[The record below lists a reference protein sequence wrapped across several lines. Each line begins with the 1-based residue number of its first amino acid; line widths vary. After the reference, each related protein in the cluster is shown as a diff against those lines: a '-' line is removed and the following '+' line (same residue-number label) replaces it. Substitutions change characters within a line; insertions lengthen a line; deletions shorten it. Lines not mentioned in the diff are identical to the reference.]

1 MPRNARIVVPGAA
14 HHVTQR
20 GIRRSPIFYDSEDRD
35 SYTEVIGRNCEK
47 FGVGILAWCWMT
59 NHVHL
64 VAVPEHANSLA
75 LALRRAHSI
84 YARRFNAKYHFSG
97 YLWQNRYYSCPL
109 DESHTFAAIRYVEQN
124 PVRANMVVLAED
136 YPWSSARAHSR
147 GCADVLLSVDWTL
160 PPMEASW
167 SSWLAGQD
175 DRETTRLI
183 RANTTKGYPVGTEEF
198 ISQLESDFGRP
209 LRPRP
214 PGPQPGHSGKL
225 AIQSR
230 RS

>member
-147 GCADVLLSVDWTL
+147 GCADVLLSANWNPISAGL
-160 PPMEASW
+160 Y
-167 SSWLAGQD
+167 GQD
-175 DRETTRLI
+175 H
-183 RANTTKGYPVGTEEF
+183 PVPSPDILGNW
-198 ISQLESDFGRP
+198 
-209 LRPRP
+209 
-214 PGPQPGHSGKL
+214 
-225 AIQSR
+225 QSNR
-230 RS
+230 GGVRCPSRNRTNPHKKPACVTPHMPVFD